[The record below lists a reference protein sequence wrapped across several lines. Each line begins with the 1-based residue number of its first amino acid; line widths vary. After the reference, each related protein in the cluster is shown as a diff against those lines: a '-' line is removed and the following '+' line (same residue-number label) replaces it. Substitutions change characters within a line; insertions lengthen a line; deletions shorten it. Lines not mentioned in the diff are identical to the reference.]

1 MPTNQSPS
9 RKPLHQLHSGN
20 SIGTKRALPT
30 GIGRAGRVSRIKPML
45 RAEIQLASGPTQNL
59 EDQLVADWAEQ
70 AGTAR

>member
-1 MPTNQSPS
+1 
-9 RKPLHQLHSGN
+9 
-20 SIGTKRALPT
+20 
-30 GIGRAGRVSRIKPML
+30 ML